1 MVWILWTMQGTLI
14 YLFVC
19 VCQKGSEKGFD
30 QMIS

>member
-1 MVWILWTMQGTLI
+1 MHGLNTLDFAS
-14 YLFVC
+14 LFVC